1 MPIYEYRCLDCGRRF
16 SLYFQTFSEASEAK
30 PTCPK
35 CGSANVIKLVSRVAV
50 MKSEETRLEELAD
63 PSNFAGLDENDPK
76 SLAKFMKKMTAELG
90 EDAADLGDEFYE
102 AIDRLEAGQSPE
114 EIEKEMPDLAGE
126 GGGGDANL
134 APDM

>member
-1 MPIYEYRCLDCGRRF
+1 MPIYEYRCLDCGRKF
-16 SLYFQTFSEASEAK
+16 SLYFQTFSEAADAR
-30 PTCPK
+30 PTCPR
-35 CGSANVIKLVSRVAV
+35 CGSTNVVKLISRVAV
-50 MKSEETRLEELAD
+50 MKSEEARLEELAD

-114 EIEKEMPDLAGE
+114 EIEKEMPELAGE
-126 GGGGDANL
+126 GGNGDTSVESGT
-134 APDM
+134 

>member
-1 MPIYEYRCLDCGRRF
+1 MPIYEYRCRDCGKRF
-16 SLYFQTFSEASEAK
+16 SLFFQTFAAASEAK
-30 PTCPK
+30 PRCPK
-35 CGSANVIKLVSRVAV
+35 CGSFDVVKLVSKVAV
-50 MKSEETRLEELAD
+50 MKSEESRLEELAD

-114 EIEKEMPDLAGE
+114 EIEKEMPELT
-126 GGGGDANL
+126 GGGEDVGIGSEE
-134 APDM
+134 